1 VSTAA
6 RAGSEGLTPQRA
18 RLTTLD
24 SGVRVVTE
32 AMPSV
37 RSIALGMWVRA
48 GSRDEGFD
56 QSGISHFLEHLL
68 FKGTE
73 RFSSREIDEAFDAMG
88 AEVNAGTGKE
98 TTSVYSRFLDGH
110 LERAFDLL
118 QDMVLRPAYP
128 DVESERHVVIEEIA
142 MYEDEPSDKVH
153 DVLAQAIFGDHPL
166 GRPIIGRA
174 DVISS
179 VPVPQIAAWH
189 DGRYVPGNIVVAA
202 AGNLDHDAIVAL
214 VDGAFPSASAAPRA
228 AAPAP
233 NGFGPVLRFHQK
245 ETEQYH
251 LCLGGPGIPRG
262 DDRRFALRV
271 LDTIL
276 GGSTSSRLFQEVRE
290 KRGLAY
296 SVYSY
301 VSHYVDSG
309 QVGLYVGT
317 RPDRVGEAM
326 DVIGSELRRL
336 QEDGVSE
343 AELELARE
351 NVKGRTVLSMES
363 TLTRMNRL
371 GSSVL
376 MGVPLLTVDEVLA
389 AFDAVTLDDVAALA
403 RELWR
408 PEQLSAAGVGGDE
421 AAFRSALEAVSP
433 ELAEAA

>member
-1 VSTAA
+1 VST
-6 RAGSEGLTPQRA
+6 EPA

-37 RSIALGMWVRA
+37 RSIALGMWVRT
-48 GSRDEGFD
+48 GSRDEGTE
-56 QSGISHFLEHLL
+56 QAGISHFLEHLL
-68 FKGTE
+68 FKGTD

-110 LERAFDLL
+110 LERAFDVL
-118 QDMVLRPAYP
+118 QDMVLNPVYP
-128 DVESERHVVIEEIA
+128 DVDSERDVVIEEIA

-153 DVLAQAIFGDHPL
+153 DVMAAAIFGDHPL

-174 DVISS
+174 EVVSS
-179 VPVPQIAAWH
+179 VPVPQIADWH
-189 DGRYVPGNIVVAA
+189 DGRYVPGNMVVAA
-202 AGNLDHDAIVAL
+202 AGNLDHDAVVAL
-214 VDGAFPSASAAPRA
+214 VDGAFPGSGAPA
-228 AAPAP
+228 PVAAPAP
-233 NGFGPVLRFHQK
+233 DGPAPMLGFHSK

-251 LCLGGPGIPRG
+251 VCLGGRGIPRG
-262 DDRRFALRV
+262 DERRFALRV
-271 LDTIL
+271 LDTVL

-301 VSHYVDSG
+301 ANHYQDSG
-309 QVGLYVGT
+309 QIGLYVGT
-317 RPDRVGEAM
+317 RPDRVTEAM
-326 DVIGSELRRL
+326 SVIGHELRRL

-363 TLTRMNRL
+363 TLSRMNRI

-389 AFDAVTLDDVAALA
+389 AFDAVTLEDLTALA
-403 RELWR
+403 RDLWL
-408 PEQLSAAGVGGDE
+408 PERLSAAGVGGDE
-421 AAFRSALEAVSP
+421 GVFRTALEAVSP
-433 ELAEAA
+433 ALAEAA

>member
-1 VSTAA
+1 MTGRSPVA
-6 RAGSEGLTPQRA
+6 QF
-18 RLTTLD
+18 TTLD
-24 SGVRVVTE
+24 SGARVVTE

-37 RSIALGMWVRA
+37 RSIALGFWVRA
-48 GSRDEGFD
+48 GSRDED
-56 QSGISHFLEHLL
+56 KEHAGISHFLEHLL
-68 FKGTE
+68 FKGTD

-98 TTSVYSRFLDGH
+98 TTSVYSRFLDNH
-110 LERAFDLL
+110 LERAFDVL

-128 DVESERHVVIEEIA
+128 DIDSERQVVIEEIA
-142 MYEDEPSDKVH
+142 MYEDEPQDKVH
-153 DVLAQAIFGDHPL
+153 DVLAGAIFGDHPL

-174 DVISS
+174 DVVSS
-179 VPVPQIAAWH
+179 VPVPEISAWH
-189 DGRYVPGNIVVAA
+189 DGRYVAPNMVLAA
-202 AGNLDHDAIVAL
+202 AGNVEHERIVQLAERAFGGTAGAP
-214 VDGAFPSASAAPRA
+214 DGALDT
-228 AAPAP
+228 PA
-233 NGFGPVLRFHQK
+233 GDGQVLRFHQK

-301 VSHYVDSG
+301 ASHYADTG
-309 QVGLYVGT
+309 QVALYVGT
-317 RPDRVGEAM
+317 RPDNVREAVE
-326 DVIGSELRRL
+326 VIGSELRRL
-336 QEDGVSE
+336 HDEGVTED
-343 AELELARE
+343 ELARARD

-389 AFDAVTLDDVAALA
+389 AFDAVTLDDVNTLA
-403 RELWR
+403 SQLWE
-408 PEQLSAAGVGGDE
+408 PERMSAAGVGGDE
-421 AAFRSALEAVSP
+421 SAFRQALEAVSP
-433 ELAEAA
+433 ALAAA

>member
-1 VSTAA
+1 MT
-6 RAGSEGLTPQRA
+6 EPA

-24 SGVRVVTE
+24 SGARVVTE

-37 RSIALGMWVRA
+37 RSIALGFWVRA
-48 GSRDEGFD
+48 GSRDEDNQHAGL
-56 QSGISHFLEHLL
+56 SHFLEHLL
-68 FKGTE
+68 FKGTD

-98 TTSVYSRFLDGH
+98 TTSVYSRFLDNH
-110 LERAFDLL
+110 LERAFDVL

-128 DVESERHVVIEEIA
+128 DIDSERQVVIEEIA
-142 MYEDEPSDKVH
+142 MYEDEPQDKVH
-153 DVLAQAIFGDHPL
+153 DVLAGAIFGDHPL

-174 DVISS
+174 EVVSS
-179 VPVPQIAAWH
+179 VPVPEIASWH
-189 DGRYVPGNIVVAA
+189 DGRYTPGNMVLAA
-202 AGNLDHDAIVAL
+202 AGNLEHERIVELAERAFG
-214 VDGAFPSASAAPRA
+214 GAAGGPETGMAPPSM
-228 AAPAP
+228 
-233 NGFGPVLRFHQK
+233 NGQALRFHEK

-301 VSHYVDSG
+301 ASHYADTG
-309 QVGLYVGT
+309 QVALYVGT
-317 RPDRVGEAM
+317 RPDNVGEALE
-326 DVIGSELRRL
+326 VIGSELRRL
-336 QEDGVSE
+336 HDEGVTE
-343 AELELARE
+343 EELERARD

-371 GSSVL
+371 GSSLL

-389 AFDAVTLDDVAALA
+389 AFDAVTLEDVNTIAQ
-403 RELWR
+403 EFWR
-408 PEQLSAAGVGGDE
+408 PERMAAAGVGGDE
-421 AAFRSALEAVSP
+421 TTFRRALEAVSP
-433 ELAEAA
+433 ALAAA